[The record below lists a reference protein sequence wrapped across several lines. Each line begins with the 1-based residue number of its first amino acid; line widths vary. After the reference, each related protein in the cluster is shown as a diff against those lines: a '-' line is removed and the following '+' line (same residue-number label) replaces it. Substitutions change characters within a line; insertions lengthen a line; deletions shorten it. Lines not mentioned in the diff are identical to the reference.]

1 MAELES
7 SSTSGTSVPIPGLPE
22 DWHLKAT
29 DQIVDKVD
37 LVRQKTAGPAIGI
50 ARKAVFGVLTAI
62 LGTIA
67 LIILVI
73 GLIRVLDVI
82 LPSSVWL
89 PYVILGSI
97 FTLIGLFLWSKRP
110 KGVAE

>member
-1 MAELES
+1 MAEIEP
-7 SSTSGTSVPIPGLPE
+7 SSTRSTAVPIPGLPE

-29 DQIVDKVD
+29 DHIVDKVD
-37 LVRQKTAGPAIGI
+37 VVRQKTAGPAIGL
-50 ARKAVFGVLTAI
+50 ARKAVYGVLTAI

-73 GLIRVLDVI
+73 GLVRVLDVV

-97 FTLIGLFLWSKRP
+97 FTIIGLVLWSKRP